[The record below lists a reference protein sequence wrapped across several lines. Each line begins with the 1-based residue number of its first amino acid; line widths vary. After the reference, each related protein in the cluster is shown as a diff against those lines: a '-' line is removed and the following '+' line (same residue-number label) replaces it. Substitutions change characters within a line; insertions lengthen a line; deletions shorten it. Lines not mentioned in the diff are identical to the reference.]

1 MTRIDFYRYAEDKL
15 RFACRLATKVY
26 QSEKPLVVFST
37 DRATLQRFDTALLTL
52 QATSFVPHCFA
63 GTAVA
68 AETPIV
74 LASSEAELPH
84 HDVLLNLA
92 DEWPP
97 FFATFERLLEI
108 VGTDEEDKSRARARY
123 SFYRERGYDIKV
135 NPLGDAPSGTG
146 SNTGAAPSGTGS
158 NT

>member
-1 MTRIDFYRYAEDKL
+1 VTRIDFYRYAEDKL

-37 DRATLQRFDTALLTL
+37 DRATLQRFDAALWTL

-63 GTAVA
+63 GAAVA

-84 HDVLLNLA
+84 HDVLLNLD

-97 FFATFERLLEI
+97 FFASFERVLEI
-108 VGTDEEDKSRARARY
+108 VSTDEEDKQRARARY
-123 SFYRERGYDIKV
+123 AFYNKRGYDIQV
-135 NPLGDAPSGTG
+135 NAIEGERRTAQ
-146 SNTGAAPSGTGS
+146 
-158 NT
+158 